1 MSMMTQFKNWMA
13 GLMGREKNQEVVENL
28 PQKVQKV
35 KQARDARGRF
45 LKDDPTTEENE
56 AFVSET
62 ERYHGKGNNRIE
74 RP

>member
-1 MSMMTQFKNWMA
+1 MSMMTQFKNWRA

>member
-1 MSMMTQFKNWMA
+1 MMTQFKNWMA